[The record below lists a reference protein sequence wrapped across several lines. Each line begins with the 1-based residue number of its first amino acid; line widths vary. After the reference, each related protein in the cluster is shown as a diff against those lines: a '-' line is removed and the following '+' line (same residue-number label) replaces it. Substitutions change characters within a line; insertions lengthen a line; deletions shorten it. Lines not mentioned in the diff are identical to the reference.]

1 MELKEEYKNIDF
13 VKKIDDMLKDVF
25 KDNPEDETFK
35 IYKESLNVA
44 IKNNWLESLKVLN
57 LLAEKLVEQNIYF
70 GLVRPVVGI
79 LNDPTLELWCWIK
92 TIDGIKH
99 NYSVYLETEAE
110 YKDRINKYADK
121 SKEQSK
127 ILIKINDENLSK
139 VKHILNSICI
149 NWEDDI
155 IIQFDNDLPK
165 VIEGV

>member
-1 MELKEEYKNIDF
+1 MELKEEYKNINF

-44 IKNNWLESLKVLN
+44 IKNNWLEHLKVLN

-79 LNDPTLELWCWIK
+79 LNDPTLELWCWVRK
-92 TIDGIKH
+92 ENELKH
-99 NYSVYLETEAE
+99 NYSVYVETEAE
-110 YKDRINKYADK
+110 YKERMNKATDK

-127 ILIKINDENLSK
+127 IFIKINEENLST
-139 VKHILNSICI
+139 VENILNSICI
-149 NWEDDI
+149 NWENSI
-155 IIQFDNDLPK
+155 IIQTDNDLSK
-165 VIEGV
+165 VIEE